1 MNGEIDP
8 TVLASLP
15 PSMQLDLL
23 VQVSASCIL
32 VIRSSQHRQFA
43 FHLLNIPLILTFIID
58 VLYADERKI
67 DGRKQ
72 TKVSES
78 QEGWF

>member
-23 VQVSASCIL
+23 VQVSASYIL
-32 VIRSSQHRQFA
+32 VISSSQHRQFG
-43 FHLLNIPLILTFIID
+43 FNLLNIPLFFFFYI
-58 VLYADERKI
+58 YY
-67 DGRKQ
+67 
-72 TKVSES
+72 
-78 QEGWF
+78 

>member
-23 VQVSASCIL
+23 VQVSASYIL
-32 VIRSSQHRQFA
+32 VISSSQHRQFG
-43 FHLLNIPLILTFIID
+43 FNLLNIPLFFLH
-58 VLYADERKI
+58 LLLM
-67 DGRKQ
+67 
-72 TKVSES
+72 SS
-78 QEGWF
+78 M

>member
-23 VQVSASCIL
+23 VQVSASYIL
-32 VIRSSQHRQFA
+32 VISSSQHRQFG
-43 FHLLNIPLILTFIID
+43 FNLLNIPLFFYI
-58 VLYADERKI
+58 YY
-67 DGRKQ
+67 
-72 TKVSES
+72 
-78 QEGWF
+78 